1 MKWLMDHLLVRGVN
15 RFIPHAFSPKF
26 PDPDHPP
33 HFGAEGRDPQF
44 EGFAKLM
51 GYVNRVVH
59 LLEGSVHQA
68 SCAVLYHAEAEWMNG
83 NDIMLTQ
90 KPAKLLYDA
99 HLDYDILPLDT
110 LREAAKIGD
119 AQLLVNEETYHCLV
133 VPRSPLLPEDGIA
146 ALNKLAAA
154 GLPVY
159 YMDAAPRGIKN
170 PLVLPLEK
178 LTETLIQQDMTDV
191 IVDGDFPLLRISHW
205 VRGKYH
211 YFMLFNENV
220 RSAKTLIHFP
230 CSGSGLVL
238 NLLDEISTAHE
249 GKDLAIDLSPY
260 ESMMV
265 VYGEELPKPNSQ
277 THHFSSVE
285 TLVLKWDI
293 ELCNTVSQ
301 KGIFKPYRQNAE
313 LHNITGPD
321 AVPNFSGIIRYKGTF
336 NLADMSDSIAVNM
349 ALDFG
354 TVGESLKID
363 RKSVV

>member
-1 MKWLMDHLLVRGVN
+1 
-15 RFIPHAFSPKF
+15 
-26 PDPDHPP
+26 
-33 HFGAEGRDPQF
+33 
-44 EGFAKLM
+44 
-51 GYVNRVVH
+51 
-59 LLEGSVHQA
+59 
-68 SCAVLYHAEAEWMNG
+68 
-83 NDIMLTQ
+83 MLTQ

-110 LREAAKIGD
+110 LREDAKIEN
-119 AQLLVNEETYHCLV
+119 AKLLVNEETYHCLIG
-133 VPRSPLLPEDGIA
+133 PRSPLLPEDGIA

-159 YMDAAPRGIKN
+159 YMDAAPQGIKN

-178 LTETLIQQDMTDV
+178 LTETLIKQGIADV
-191 IVDGDFPLLRISHW
+191 SVEGDFPLLRISHW
-205 VRGKYH
+205 VRDKHH

-220 RSAKTLIHFP
+220 TKSAKTLVHFP

-260 ESMMV
+260 ESMIV
-265 VYGEELPKPNSQ
+265 VYGEDLPKPNSEKL
-277 THHFSSVE
+277 HFSSAE
-285 TLVLKWDI
+285 TLDLKWDI

-301 KGIFKPYRQNAE
+301 RGIFKPYRQNAE

-321 AVPNFSGIIRYKGTF
+321 AVPNFSGIIRYKGEF
-336 NLADMSDSIAVNM
+336 NLADMSDSIAANM

-354 TVGESLKID
+354 TVGESLKMKLNGKDCGLRICPPYRYEVTGIAKAGTNTLEIEVANTLVQELKD
-363 RKSVV
+363 WESCYIQIPPSGLMGPVRLLLGS